1 VTRWLAIVRCPVR
14 FSGLLLLVVSGALVA
29 QPGNRVGHIELFGT
43 GGRDGGAVVAA
54 LRDVEG
60 SAAPD
65 SAATQ
70 AAFIDRI
77 SRIVTE
83 QSGSAPTDV
92 SPVCCDEEGNWTVYV
107 GLAWS
112 GVAAPRYHDA
122 PRGSATLPASI
133 IEAHAGV
140 MGALEK
146 AVRIQASED
155 HSRGYALSSE
165 PALRR
170 AQQLLH
176 QRAVASGSDLYR
188 VLEAASDPDQ
198 RAIAAFALGYAGVS
212 EKQIAAL
219 SKASSDPDGATRNN
233 AVRALWVVAQSKQP
247 LARRI
252 SSEPFI
258 ALLTSGHWTDRNK
271 GLLLVT
277 ALSVR
282 RDPAL
287 LARLRREALEALIEM
302 ARWRVRG
309 HSDPA
314 RMLLGRI
321 AGVPERRLTEMVAAG
336 DVDAIVAAVRA
347 GH

>member
-1 VTRWLAIVRCPVR
+1 VPCSLR
-14 FSGLLLLVVSGALVA
+14 LLLVVFGALVA
-29 QPGNRVGHIELFGT
+29 QPGTRVGHVELFGT
-43 GGRDGGAVVAA
+43 GGRDAGPVVAA
-54 LRDVEG
+54 LNEVEG

-65 SAATQ
+65 SAAAQ

-83 QSGSAPTDV
+83 RSGAPPTDV
-92 SPVCCDEEGNWTVYV
+92 SAVCCDEEGNWTVYI

-112 GVAAPRYHDA
+112 GVPAPRYRDA
-122 PRGSATLPASI
+122 PHGSATLPAAI
-133 IEAHAGV
+133 IEAHADVVRG
-140 MGALEK
+140 MET
-146 AVRIQASED
+146 AVRTQASED

-176 QRAVASGSDLYR
+176 QRAVASVSDLYR

-198 RAIAAFALGYAGVS
+198 RAIAAFALGYAAVS

-219 SKASSDPDGATRNN
+219 SNASTDPDGDTRNN
-233 AVRALWVVAQSKQP
+233 AVRALWVLAQSKQP
-247 LARRI
+247 LGRRI

-271 GLLLVT
+271 GLLLVS

-287 LARLRREALEALIEM
+287 LARLRREALDALIEM

-309 HSDPA
+309 HSHPA

-336 DVDAIVAAVRA
+336 DVDAIVAAVRTA
-347 GH
+347 R